1 MDHFGLQLAN
11 DNALNVH
18 LTVDV
23 SATGDNKQ
31 AHDIVR
37 VEHME
42 LTGGDGALVENIPWT
57 SALTPA
63 EALNRLAK
71 VFYKSLQI
79 DWVPFDQVLARA
91 RSQDRPIFAIVS
103 WGAFDDQS
111 C

>member
-1 MDHFGLQLAN
+1 MAN
-11 DNALNVH
+11 DKALNVH

-23 SATGDNKQ
+23 SATGDDRQ
-31 AHDIVR
+31 AHDVVR

-57 SALTPA
+57 RALTPA
-63 EALNRLAK
+63 EAHSRLAK
-71 VFYKSLQI
+71 VFYKSLEI
-79 DWVPFDQVLARA
+79 DWVPFDQVLTLA
-91 RSQDRPIFAIVS
+91 RSRDRPIFAVVS